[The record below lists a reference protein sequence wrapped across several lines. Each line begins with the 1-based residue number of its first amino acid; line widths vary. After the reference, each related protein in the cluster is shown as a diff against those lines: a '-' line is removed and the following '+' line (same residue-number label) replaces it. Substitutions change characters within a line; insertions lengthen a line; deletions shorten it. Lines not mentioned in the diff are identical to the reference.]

1 LLWEL
6 VWRVICARFSGRA
19 VSDIV
24 VNGLSGFFQC
34 TSASR
39 TIVRKTRVEF
49 FGFDA
54 LSAEVF
60 YGAKFLL
67 GSTFLF
73 VSEIF
78 FVSAIFFVRTAFF
91 VSAIFFVCKCA

>member
-67 GSTFLF
+67 GSIFLF

-78 FVSAIFFVRTAFF
+78 LVRTVFF